1 MNYNNIIKN
10 SHTNEEQAVLIASHR
25 GKFGSSVM
33 ENTTLAFEL
42 ALYQGADM
50 VEMDLDM
57 TKDGII
63 IGHHDDTMTRLFHK
77 NKKIC
82 EYTYQELINLPIYNI
97 FGEPC
102 AETISTFEEIL
113 SALKDRTLLVLD
125 KCWEHWD
132 AIATVI
138 KKYSMEKQIIMKF
151 YIEDQ
156 KAISWTIKHPQFM
169 YIPMVQ
175 NPNDKS
181 KVYQLQN
188 QTNVI
193 GIEILPENPNDIFL
207 QEDYITELHSHNL
220 LIWCNSLSLSKN
232 LTYGG
237 GFDDLKSLHMGGDYG
252 WGELIKRKIDIIQTD
267 WVYELK
273 NYLKSSSNLL

>member
-1 MNYNNIIKN
+1 
-10 SHTNEEQAVLIASHR
+10 
-25 GKFGSSVM
+25 
-33 ENTTLAFEL
+33 
-42 ALYQGADM
+42 
-50 VEMDLDM
+50 
-57 TKDGII
+57 
-63 IGHHDDTMTRLFHK
+63 
-77 NKKIC
+77 
-82 EYTYQELINLPIYNI
+82 
-97 FGEPC
+97 
-102 AETISTFEEIL
+102 
-113 SALKDRTLLVLD
+113 
-125 KCWEHWD
+125 
-132 AIATVI
+132 
-138 KKYSMEKQIIMKF
+138 
-151 YIEDQ
+151 
-156 KAISWTIKHPQFM
+156 M